1 MKEAHRY
8 SIASRKVHL
17 NPTSELTLLTHAPGA
32 GRGVGMS
39 PRLRPSGARQGQGG
53 QDPPGPLPR

>member
-8 SIASRKVHL
+8 GIASRKVHL
-17 NPTSELTLLTHAPGA
+17 NPTSELALLSHAPRA

-39 PRLRPSGARQGQGG
+39 PWLRPSGAQKAQGG
-53 QDPPGPLPR
+53 QDLPGPLPR